1 MKAIVWGQERTGK
14 QFVTLNMGW
23 CMFYFTY
30 LKSQLFT
37 WNHLPNLLT
46 DKANTKGNKMPEV
59 SVTEGPK
66 NGGKTMQGF
75 SGHLITTIFFN
86 FCKLKPFLEIK
97 LFLQHIASN

>member
-1 MKAIVWGQERTGK
+1 
-14 QFVTLNMGW
+14 
-23 CMFYFTY
+23 
-30 LKSQLFT
+30 
-37 WNHLPNLLT
+37 
-46 DKANTKGNKMPEV
+46 MPEV